1 MPIASEIK
9 GSSLCLTHSILLEHF
24 TFMSRPLRIEY
35 PGAWHH
41 VMNRGRHKEKIFL
54 KDSDYQ
60 YFITL
65 LKDTSELFHIGITAY
80 CLMCNHYHLLI
91 HTPEGNLSRCMR
103 HIGSVYTQWFNRT
116 HKSDGQLFRGRY
128 KAVLIEEE
136 RYLLGLVRYIHRN
149 PLKAGIAE
157 TMDGY
162 MWSSHHAY
170 VSNSAKWDWLYKG
183 PVYACFS
190 KDQIIRKKEYIQY
203 MLGEDAEGIEKV
215 YRRKKLPVILGSESF
230 IGKIRE
236 KYSDEKIHREIPE
249 TKLFRPSSRRI
260 IEGVCMEYGVEEEA
274 LMESRRGM
282 TNEHRNVAIYLE
294 RCLRGESLASIA
306 KKYRV
311 KGYSTVSS
319 ICTRLEKRMKDE
331 SALEKRITML
341 KEISIKKSQAKT

>member
-1 MPIASEIK
+1 
-9 GSSLCLTHSILLEHF
+9 
-24 TFMSRPLRIEY
+24 
-35 PGAWHH
+35 
-41 VMNRGRHKEKIFL
+41 
-54 KDSDYQ
+54 
-60 YFITL
+60 
-65 LKDTSELFHIGITAY
+65 
-80 CLMCNHYHLLI
+80 
-91 HTPEGNLSRCMR
+91 
-103 HIGSVYTQWFNRT
+103 VYTQWFNRT

-183 PVYACFS
+183 PVYAYFS
-190 KDQIIRKKEYIQY
+190 RDLRIRKGEYLQY
-203 MLGEDAEGIEKV
+203 MSEEDTEEIEGV
-215 YRRKKLPVILGSESF
+215 YCRKKLPIVLGSEAF
-230 IGKIRE
+230 IENIKER
-236 KYSDEKIHREIPE
+236 YSDEKIHKEIPE

-282 TNEHRNVAIYLE
+282 TNEPRNVAIYLE

-311 KGYSTVSS
+311 KGYSNVSS
-319 ICTRLEKRMKDE
+319 ISTRLEKRMKDE